1 MDQFFSLDF
10 TGGPFVLF
18 SKTHW
23 IALSVIVLF
32 NGILVLSRNSY
43 TETGKRRFRLGM
55 AIVLIANELAW
66 HIWNLATGQ
75 WTIQTMLPLH
85 LCSVLVWVSAYMLVK
100 RNQAIYDF
108 AYLLGIAGALQ
119 ALLTPDLGIYTY
131 PHFRYFQTFISHGLI
146 ITAAIYM
153 TTVEGF
159 RPYPRSLLRVFL
171 ISNLYLI
178 AITALNLA
186 IHSNYLFTAHKPE
199 TASLL
204 DMLPPWPWY
213 IGIIELL
220 GMLFV
225 LLFYLPFAIKDARK
239 PKPVNQPL

>member
-1 MDQFFSLDF
+1 MDHFFSLDF
-10 TGGPFVLF
+10 AGGPFVLF
-18 SKTHW
+18 SRSHLV
-23 IALSVIVLF
+23 ALSAIVLV
-32 NGILVLSRNSY
+32 NLLLVLLRNSF
-43 TETGKRRFRLGM
+43 TKTGKQRFRHGM
-55 AIVLIANELAW
+55 AVVLIANEMAW
-66 HIWNLATGQ
+66 HIWNLVTGQ
-75 WTIQTMLPLH
+75 WTVQTMLPLH
-85 LCSVLVWVSAYMLVK
+85 LCSVLVWVSAYMLIK
-100 RNQAIYDF
+100 KNQAIYDF

-119 ALLTPDLGIYTY
+119 ALLTPDLGIYAY

-153 TTVEGF
+153 TAIEGF

-186 IHSNYLFTAHKPE
+186 IGSNYLFTAHKPE

-204 DMLPPWPWY
+204 DMLPAWPWY

-220 GMLFV
+220 GMVFV

-239 PKPVNQPL
+239 PKSVTLPL